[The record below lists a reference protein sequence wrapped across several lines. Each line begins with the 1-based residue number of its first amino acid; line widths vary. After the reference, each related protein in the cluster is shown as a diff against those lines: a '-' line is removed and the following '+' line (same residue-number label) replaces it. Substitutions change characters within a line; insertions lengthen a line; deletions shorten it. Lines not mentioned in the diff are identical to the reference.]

1 MAATKKASKPAR
13 RPSAARLRKI
23 ARELQ
28 LEVTDDEWN
37 SNEPIRNED
46 TATGRGAVVFKAVHV
61 LRRYA
66 ESGRRKARRAPV
78 KR

>member
-1 MAATKKASKPAR
+1 MAAPKKASTPSR

-28 LEVTDDEWN
+28 LEVPDDEWN
-37 SNEPIRNED
+37 SNDPIRNED

-66 ESGRRKARRAPV
+66 ESARKKARKAPA